1 MIDTLQSF
9 TPDWASPPGETIA
22 DLLEERDWT
31 QAQLAERLGYTTKHI
46 SQLINGKA
54 ALTEETALK
63 LERVLG
69 STAASWLNREA
80 QYRAQLAK
88 IEEQN
93 LLRSWVAWLD
103 ELPVKELM
111 HKGIIPNCRLDAK
124 NKPGVVKELLSFFGV
139 ASPDDWRTHYVGMQ
153 ASFRQTR
160 PDQCDVGAISAWL
173 RQGEIAAEQLPSP
186 RYHKAKFEK
195 AVEEIRKLTVLAPEE
210 FVPQMHQQCWSAGV
224 VLVFVPSVPRAR
236 TSGVARW
243 LNPHK
248 ALIQLSLYGKTNDK
262 FWFNFF
268 HEAAHILLHAD
279 QKKDIFLDDWGQGE
293 KLESQKE
300 DEANQWA
307 REFLIPSEY
316 DGELPNLRSKE
327 AVEEFAG
334 KLGIHPAIVV
344 GRLQHEKLIPIDWMN
359 KEFKESLDINA
370 VTAQPAPAD
379 DFDQA
384 VNYVLNKNRELYE
397 RLS

>member
-1 MIDTLQSF
+1 MVDTLQAFS
-9 TPDWASPPGETIA
+9 PDWASPPGDTIA

-31 QAQLAERLGYTTKHI
+31 QAQLAERLGYTPKHV

-54 ALTEETALK
+54 PVTEETALK

-69 STAASWLNREA
+69 SNAAFWLNREA

-88 IEEQN
+88 LEEQS
-93 LLRSWVAWLD
+93 LLSAWVSWLD

-111 HKGIIPNCRLDAK
+111 HQGSIPNCRLDAK

-139 ASPDDWRTHYVGMQ
+139 ASPDDWRTHYAGMQ

-173 RQGEIAAEQLPSP
+173 RQGEIVAEKLPSP
-186 RYHKAKFEK
+186 KYHKAKFEK
-195 AVEEIRKLTVLAPEE
+195 AVEEIRQLTVLAPEE
-210 FVPQMHQQCWSAGV
+210 FVPQMQKLCWSAGV

-268 HEAAHILLHAD
+268 HEAAHILLHANH
-279 QKKDIFLDDWGQGE
+279 KKDIFLDDWGQGE
-293 KLESQKE
+293 KLESQQE
-300 DEANQWA
+300 LEADQWA
-307 REFLIPSEY
+307 KKILIPPEY
-316 DGELPNLRSKE
+316 NADLHNLTSQE
-327 AVEEFAG
+327 AVAEFAK

-344 GRLQHEKLIPIDWMN
+344 GRLQYEKVIPMDWMN
-359 KEFKESLDINA
+359 KKFKESFDIDT
-370 VTAQPAPAD
+370 VTTQPALTD

-384 VNYVLNKNRELYE
+384 MNYVLHKNRELYE